1 MWKEEWNIAIRE
13 VWCYFSSAVSKKE
26 IADWQEEFEEEFSGK
41 LVFLT
46 DISQLVFYEGKE
58 TKEQEEGIFLITDSK
73 TFYEAAYRKK
83 IPFLLYL
90 HEGNTMENFTNAPFA
105 TTGLS
110 GIDYEY
116 MEKIYK
122 RFFGIPWTILT
133 TKRCIVR
140 EFTEDDLDELY
151 EVYADP
157 SISRYT
163 EGLYADRERER
174 KYIRDYI
181 EQVYKLCGFGI
192 WAIISKETGKLIGRA
207 GIAWREGYDTP
218 ELGYVIGVPYQRK
231 GIASEV
237 CSKILEFAGKGLGFE
252 KIRVLFVEENEAS
265 LRLCRKLG
273 FKKDDDVY
281 IDGKQMQQY
290 IYMGEA

>member
-1 MWKEEWNIAIRE
+1 MWKEEWNVVIRE
-13 VWCYFSSAVSKKE
+13 IWCYFSPVVSKRE
-26 IADWQEEFEEEFSGK
+26 VADWQEELKESFSGK
-41 LVFLT
+41 LLVLT
-46 DISQLVFYEGKE
+46 TINQLISYEGE
-58 TKEQEEGIFLITDSK
+58 ANQERQAGIFLVTDSK
-73 TFYEAAYRKK
+73 AFYEAAYKKK

-90 HEGNTMENFTNAPFA
+90 HDGNKKESFQNVPFA

-110 GIDYEY
+110 GVDYDY

-151 EVYADP
+151 DLYADP

-163 EGLYADRERER
+163 EGLYPDREQEQR
-174 KYIRDYI
+174 YIRDYI
-181 EQVYKLCGFGI
+181 EQVYKICGFGI
-192 WAIISKETGKLIGRA
+192 WAVISRETGKLIGRA

-237 CSKILEFAGKGLGFE
+237 CSRILEFAREGLGFE
-252 KIRVLFVEENEAS
+252 KIRVLFLKENKAS
-265 LRLCRKLG
+265 LALCRKLG
-273 FKKDDDVY
+273 FQKDGNVD
-281 IDGKQMQQY
+281 IDGRQMQQY
-290 IYMGEA
+290 IYIGEA

>member
-1 MWKEEWNIAIRE
+1 MWKEEWNVVIRE
-13 VWCYFSSAVSKKE
+13 IWCYFSPVVPKQE
-26 IADWQEEFEEEFSGK
+26 IADWQEELKEGFSGK
-41 LVFLT
+41 LLVLT
-46 DISQLVFYEGKE
+46 SINQLLAYEGE
-58 TKEQEEGIFLITDSK
+58 AGQEQQAGIFLVTDSK
-73 TFYEAAYRKK
+73 VFYEAAYKKK

-90 HEGNTMENFTNAPFA
+90 HEGNKMESFQNAPFA

-110 GIDYEY
+110 GVDYDY

-140 EFTEDDLDELY
+140 EFTEEDLDELY

-163 EGLYADRERER
+163 EGLYPDREQER

-192 WAIISKETGKLIGRA
+192 WAIISKETGKLMGRA

-237 CSKILEFAGKGLGFE
+237 CGRILEFAGERLGFG
-252 KIRVLFVEENEAS
+252 KIRVLFLKENEAS

-273 FKKDDDVY
+273 FQKDEDVY

-290 IYMGEA
+290 IYIGEA

>member
-26 IADWQEEFEEEFSGK
+26 IADWQEEFKEEFSGK

-46 DISQLVFYEGKE
+46 DIRQLVFYEGKE

-73 TFYEAAYRKK
+73 TFYEAAYKKK

-90 HEGNTMENFTNAPFA
+90 HEGNTMENFSNAPFA

-140 EFTEDDLDELY
+140 EFTEEDLDELY

-163 EGLYADRERER
+163 EGLYADREQER

-192 WAIISKETGKLIGRA
+192 WAVISRETGKLIGRA

-237 CSKILEFAGKGLGFE
+237 CGKILEFAREGLGFE
-252 KIRVLFVEENEAS
+252 KIRVLFVEENKAS

-273 FKKDDDVY
+273 FKKDEDVY

-290 IYMGEA
+290 IYTGEA